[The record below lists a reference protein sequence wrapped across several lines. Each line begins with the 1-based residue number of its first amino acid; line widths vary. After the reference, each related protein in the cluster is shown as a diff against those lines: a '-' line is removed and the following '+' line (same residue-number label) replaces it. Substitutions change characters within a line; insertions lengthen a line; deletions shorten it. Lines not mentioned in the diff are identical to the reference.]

1 MRIVYYVAASLDG
14 RIAGPDHDLDFLE
27 TLSTEAGDH
36 GYADFLADIDGLVTG
51 ASTYEFMT
59 AHSWPYGDR
68 PCWLVTH
75 RDDLPDIEGADIR
88 RFAGDVHGLI
98 AELEAAGLRRVW
110 LLGGGNLA
118 GQFLEADRLDELIV
132 TVAPTFVGRGPSLAD
147 GELPLR
153 RYRLVGLERA
163 EDTEGV
169 SLRYERDSD

>member
-1 MRIVYYVAASLDG
+1 M
-14 RIAGPDHDLDFLE
+14 
-27 TLSTEAGDH
+27 
-36 GYADFLADIDGLVTG
+36 
-51 ASTYEFMT
+51 
-59 AHSWPYGDR
+59 
-68 PCWLVTH
+68 
-75 RDDLPDIEGADIR
+75 
-88 RFAGDVHGLI
+88 
-98 AELEAAGLRRVW
+98 W